1 MLAAS
6 ARDSRR
12 QNLTPNGQNRQMS
25 LVRSIASCLAAAFA
39 IAVLSAAARGQT
51 YPEKPVTVIVPFAAG
66 GGADVIA
73 RLLQEDIR
81 KELGQPI
88 VIDNRAGANG
98 AIGSATAARAVPDGY
113 TLMLTASSTF
123 SLNPNLMKDIK
134 YDQLRDFVPVA
145 YVVRAPWMMVVNAKS
160 GFRSVADIVQAAKA
174 DPGKLKFG
182 HWQSSVLVAGEAFQ
196 RAAGVEFL
204 KVPYKSVVE
213 AVTDLLAQRIDVIF
227 VDIQA
232 VRGYIEA
239 GTLRYLAASTANRV
253 ALYPNVPTLA
263 ESGYPS
269 VVTDTS
275 VLLFAPSK
283 TPRPIIERWNAAM
296 VKIISS
302 STVTREKLES
312 IGHEPTTMTLPE
324 LDSFVRSELVR
335 WAAMIKSFGIEK
347 K

>member
-1 MLAAS
+1 MLTTS

-12 QNLTPNGQNRQMS
+12 QSLVKSQNRQMS
-25 LVRSIASCLAAAFA
+25 LVRYLASFLAATFA
-39 IAVLSAAARGQT
+39 IVVLSAAASCQT
-51 YPEKPVTVIVPFAAG
+51 YPERPITFLIPFSAG
-66 GGADVIA
+66 GGTDVIA
-73 RLLQEDIR
+73 RILQEDIR

-98 AIGSATAARAVPDGY
+98 AIGSAAAARAAPDGY

-145 YVVRAPWMMVVNAKS
+145 FLVRAPWMMVVNEKS

-196 RAAGVEFL
+196 QAAGVEFL

-213 AVTDLLAQRIDVIF
+213 AVSDLIAQRIDVVF

-275 VLLFAPSK
+275 VLVFAPSK
-283 TPRPIIERWNAAM
+283 TPRPIIERWNAAL

-302 STVTREKLES
+302 STVTREKLEA
-312 IGHEPTTMTLPE
+312 IGHQPTTMTLPE

-335 WAAMIKSFGIEK
+335 WGAMIKSFGIEK
-347 K
+347 Q

>member
-1 MLAAS
+1 
-6 ARDSRR
+6 
-12 QNLTPNGQNRQMS
+12 MS
-25 LVRSIASCLAAAFA
+25 LGRSIASLVAAPVAIVVLCAAA
-39 IAVLSAAARGQT
+39 LCQT

-66 GGADVIA
+66 GGADVVA
-73 RLLQEDIR
+73 RILQDDIR

-88 VIDNRAGANG
+88 VVDNRAGANG
-98 AIGSATAARAVPDGY
+98 AIGSAAAARAAPDGY

-145 YVVRAPWMMVVNAKS
+145 FVVRAPWMMVVNEKS
-160 GFRSVADIVQAAKA
+160 GFRSVTDIVEAAKA
-174 DPGKLKFG
+174 EPGKLKFG

-196 RAAGVEFL
+196 QAAGVEFL

-213 AVTDLLAQRIDVIF
+213 AVTDLIAQRIDVIF

-232 VRGYIEA
+232 VRGYIEV
-239 GTLRYLAASTANRV
+239 GTLRYLATTTAKRV
-253 ALYPNVPTLA
+253 ALYPDVPTLA

-275 VLLFAPSK
+275 VVLFAPSK
-283 TPRPIIERWNAAM
+283 TPRPILERWNGAM

-302 STVTREKLES
+302 STATREKLES
-312 IGHEPTTMTLPE
+312 IGHQPTTMTLPE
-324 LDSFVRSELVR
+324 LDGFVRSELVR
-335 WAAMIKSFGIEK
+335 WGAMIKSFGIEK
-347 K
+347 Q